1 MNIALSNAFI
11 ILKIRA
17 DSNLTYLDFLSLIIT
32 TFIDRQKTEKHASPI
47 LRSNREANKA
57 SGREIQ
63 FDMPD
68 ENELHLLIIGN
79 QQR

>member
-11 ILKIRA
+11 ILKTRA
-17 DSNLTYLDFLSLIIT
+17 DSNLTYLDFLPLIIT
-32 TFIDRQKTEKHASPI
+32 AFDRQKTEKHASPI
-47 LRSNREANKA
+47 LRSNREGNKA

-68 ENELHLLIIGN
+68 ENEPHLLIIGN
-79 QQR
+79 QER